1 MAAPTT
7 DLGQLPVGSIVLFGA
22 RLEERDPTT
31 GLRFR
36 LFTRDRI
43 ARAQLQIAPDL
54 SITGSFLFPPSQVP
68 VDPTTVPFAV
78 GDVVI
83 NDQTSE
89 TLVVR
94 EVWSTVE
101 QYGFLWSNTLKRRPV
116 YTPDGWTKAGTMTF
130 T

>member
-7 DLGQLPVGSIVLFGA
+7 DLDQLPVGSIILFGA
-22 RLEERDPTT
+22 RLEQRDPTT

-36 LFTRDRI
+36 IFSRDRI
-43 ARAQLQIAPDL
+43 ARATLQVAPDL
-54 SITGSFLFPPSQVP
+54 SVTGQFLFPPGQVP

-78 GDVVI
+78 GDVVT
-83 NDQTSE
+83 NDQTAE

-101 QYGFLWSNTLKRRPV
+101 QYGFLWSNTLKRRPA
-116 YTPDGWTKAGTMTF
+116 YTPDGWTKVGTVTLS
-130 T
+130 